1 LNTHHRLPDAPRLSS
16 SRTINFPL
24 GRQLPFNILWRMIG
38 LSRFSYSYPL
48 SVYRYHRIPN
58 FDLTQ
63 MFSHRSHSN
72 QREGLFLHYVL
83 IPVVRILA
91 WPITALAQHKMAM
104 RDAQREDNRRIEP
117 IPHSIP
123 SQRRRRALTL
133 SLPPKAKSRWTRSR
147 SRSLLLSNLPLEL
160 RRIIWKESI
169 GCMVLY
175 VTIRNRKVVLSG
187 IGPRDPHR
195 PGPGFENWHL
205 LAILLTCRQV

>member
-1 LNTHHRLPDAPRLSS
+1 
-16 SRTINFPL
+16 
-24 GRQLPFNILWRMIG
+24 MIG
-38 LSRFSYSYPL
+38 LSQFSYSYPL

-63 MFSHRSHSN
+63 MFSRRSHSN

-83 IPVVRILA
+83 TPVVRVLA
-91 WPITALAQHKMAM
+91 WPITALVQHKMA
-104 RDAQREDNRRIEP
+104 RRNAQREDNRRIEP
-117 IPHSIP
+117 ISHSMP